1 MDLFYE
7 SFHSMLALN
16 GVNITGGFL
25 NPKYKDEPYES
36 LIGLTGAG
44 PSYATDVVQGIYE
57 MMVGDFGLGVAK
69 TAKNLPFT
77 GLPYIRNQVNYLEAT
92 VDKNLD

>member
-44 PSYATDVVQGIYE
+44 PSYVTDVVQGIYE
-57 MMVGDFGLGVAK
+57 MMAGDFGLGVAK
-69 TAKNLPFT
+69 TMKNLPFT
-77 GLPYIRNQVNYLEAT
+77 GVPYFRGQVNDLAAT
-92 VDKNLD
+92 IDNNLD